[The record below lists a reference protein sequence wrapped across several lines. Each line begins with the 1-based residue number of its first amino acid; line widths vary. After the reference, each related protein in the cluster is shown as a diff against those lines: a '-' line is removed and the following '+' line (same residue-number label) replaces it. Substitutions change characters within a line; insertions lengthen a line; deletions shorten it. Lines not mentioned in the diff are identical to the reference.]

1 MNKLTKGTIAG
12 AAGIVLLLGGAG
24 TFALWSDSASVP
36 GGEINTGTLSF
47 VEGTGA
53 WNDISTD
60 VANTPVFIP
69 TAELPTYLIV
79 PGDKLEYSN
88 DLTIDAT
95 GENLM
100 ANFGYTWTAPLD
112 LPPDVT
118 VVVSVAGPA
127 GPVAAGTPVVVAD
140 GDVYD
145 VTVTVEYVLT
155 AADQNVGQGETIN
168 ISDIAL
174 TLTQVRPLP

>member
-1 MNKLTKGTIAG
+1 MNKLTKGSIAG

-47 VEGTGA
+47 TEGTGA
-53 WNDISTD
+53 WNDISAD
-60 VANTPVFIP
+60 VAGQPIAILP
-69 TAELPTYLIV
+69 GDLPTYLIV
-79 PGDKLEYSN
+79 PGDTLEYSN

-95 GENLM
+95 GENLL
-100 ANFGYTWTAPLD
+100 ANFGYTWTAPGT
-112 LPPDVT
+112 LPEDVT
-118 VVVSVAGPA
+118 VVVSVVGPG

-140 GDVYD
+140 GEVYD
-145 VTVTVEYVLT
+145 VTVTVTYALT
-155 AADQNVGQGETIN
+155 AADQNVGQDETIN